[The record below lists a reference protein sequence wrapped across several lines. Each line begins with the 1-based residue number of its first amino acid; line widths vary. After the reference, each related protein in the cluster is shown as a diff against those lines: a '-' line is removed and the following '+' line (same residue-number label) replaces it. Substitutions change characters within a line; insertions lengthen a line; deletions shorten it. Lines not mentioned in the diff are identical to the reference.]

1 MEKRQCEYFLAI
13 AREKNISKAA
23 EKLFISQPSLSK
35 FLIGLEKETG
45 KQLFVRNRNQLE
57 ITEAGKIYLR
67 YARKFLALVN
77 RLQEELDSCS
87 AVKEEKISLGI
98 TPWINSYITLRT
110 LNMFFEKHPQVTLNI
125 SEDFGQ
131 NLFSMFLDGTLDLVF
146 SNVTSAVKALLPSS
160 CTYVPVM
167 KDRLLVVVPKS
178 VSEARGIHVAGTS
191 AENPY
196 PLSDLP
202 FHNCRVITGKPRQH
216 LYTITMEILE
226 AYHLSPSSIV
236 ESQNV
241 DNCLNMVESGHG
253 ISFVSEIY
261 IKNGP
266 TLNHSDIFYIEDEKF
281 DYTRYVICDKK
292 KSTSERDDLIQ
303 IIKEICREIQ
313 IRSF

>member
-23 EKLFISQPSLSK
+23 EKLYISQPSLSK
-35 FLIGLEKETG
+35 FLIGLEKELG

-67 YARKFLALVN
+67 YARKFLALEN
-77 RLQEELDSCS
+77 KLSEELSLCG
-87 AVKEEKISLGI
+87 AAKEEKITLGI

-110 LNMFFEKHPQVTLNI
+110 LNMFLEEHPQIMLNI

-131 NLFSMFLDGTLDLVF
+131 NLFSMFLDGTIDLVF
-146 SNVTSAVKALLPSS
+146 SNVTSSVKAQLPSH
-160 CTYVPVM
+160 CTYIPVM
-167 KDRLLVVVPKS
+167 KDRLLIVVPKS
-178 VSEARGIHVAGTS
+178 ISEAHGIFVSDTS
-191 AENPY
+191 AEHPH

-202 FHNCRVITGKPRQH
+202 FHDCRVITGKPRQH
-216 LYTITMEILE
+216 LYTITMEIME
-226 AYHLSPSSIV
+226 AYHLSPSGIV

-266 TLNHSDIFYIEDEKF
+266 KLNHSDIFCIDDETF
-281 DYTRYVICDKK
+281 DYTRYVICDKR
-292 KSTSERDDLIQ
+292 KSSPEREDLIR

-313 IRSF
+313 LRPL